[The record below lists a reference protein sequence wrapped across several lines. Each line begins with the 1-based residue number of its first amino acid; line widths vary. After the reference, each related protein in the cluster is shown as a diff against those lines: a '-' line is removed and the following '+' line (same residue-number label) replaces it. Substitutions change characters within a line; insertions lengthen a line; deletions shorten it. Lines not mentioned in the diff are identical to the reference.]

1 MTWQYS
7 TINYLD
13 RVVICYYTTSVIV
26 FNQIPDRGGQP
37 STHIATLFTNR
48 QQRTTR
54 GVAPPRWPG
63 SRPHWGQLIIQRE
76 NRAKPCGGRH
86 LSSLA
91 GQAFKWTAGM
101 ECCLIGVK
109 YACILGCTVG
119 EKRKHR
125 EAICVTQFELRFG
138 RWLTGNREGRGGYYK
153 NLKKYYHS
161 CTLYSVELF
170 YNGTFCS
177 NIL

>member
-1 MTWQYS
+1 MEVKQIRQITAMTVVVALILLISGIVVRFLLWSRIMLWEFVLNNHKSFFFFGTSFSNTKDQNTHVRHHHRVQNGRPTTTVIGMTWQYS

-26 FNQIPDRGGQP
+26 FNQIPDRGGNQA
-37 STHIATLFTNR
+37 HIATLFTYR

-91 GQAFKWTAGM
+91 GQA
-101 ECCLIGVK
+101 
-109 YACILGCTVG
+109 
-119 EKRKHR
+119 
-125 EAICVTQFELRFG
+125 
-138 RWLTGNREGRGGYYK
+138 
-153 NLKKYYHS
+153 
-161 CTLYSVELF
+161 
-170 YNGTFCS
+170 
-177 NIL
+177 